1 MYLKKLMERRAELE
15 AQMNTLVQTGE
26 AEERALSE
34 EEQASFDAAEK
45 EIRAIDATI
54 ERYNRNRNAPQAQN
68 ASGEDA
74 AALEERAFADY
85 IMGRAKEMRTGEQNF
100 TVGNNG
106 AIIPT
111 TIANRIIKAVKDRCP
126 ILAGATLYRDK
137 GNLKIPVYGNANS
150 THNISVGYGADFSE
164 LTADAGAFTSVDLG
178 GYLVGALTLVG
189 RKLQNNAAFD
199 VVEFVV
205 NEMAERIADFVE
217 GELLAGTGHTN
228 NHCEGALATTN
239 TVLAGSVSDISADN
253 LIDLQAKVK
262 QAYQANACWTMHPN
276 VWSMVKKIKDGNGR
290 YLVQDD
296 FTGEFPYRLLGK
308 PVFLSDNMPTIAS
321 AAKAV
326 LYGDYSGLSVK
337 ISEELNVQVL
347 LEKYATQHAIGIV
360 GWMEIDSVVADAQ
373 KLAVLVMSVS

>member
-1 MYLKKLMERRAELE
+1 MYLKKLMESRAELE

-34 EEQASFDAAEK
+34 EEQAAFDAAEK

-54 ERYNRNRNAPQAQN
+54 ERYNRNRNAPQAQ
-68 ASGEDA
+68 AAGGEDA

-85 IMGRAKEMRTGEQNF
+85 VMGRAQEMRNGEQNF

-150 THNISVGYGADFSE
+150 THNISVGYGADFTE

-205 NEMAERIADFVE
+205 NEMAERIAIFVE
-217 GELLAGTGHTN
+217 GELLAGTGHID

-239 TVLAGSVSDISADN
+239 TVLAGSVSAISADN
-253 LIDLQAKVK
+253 LVDLQAKVK

-276 VWSMVKKIKDGNGR
+276 TWSVVKKLKDGNGR

-296 FTGEFPYRLLGK
+296 FASQFPYRLLGK
-308 PVFLSDNMPTIAS
+308 PVYLSDNMPTIAS

-360 GWMEIDSVVADAQ
+360 GWMEIDSAVADAQ
-373 KLAVLVMSVS
+373 KLATLVMSVS